1 MFDKK
6 TSEKDIN
13 DYFDETAD
21 LYFVIIKNIKS
32 HFFCIKRNG
41 LFYSDYGLLS
51 EFTKRYEMK
60 LIKAD
65 SLEELKQIYKIKD
78 EDIEVYVNNKT
89 ITQVATE
96 LNISQPALSKLIK
109 ATLKEYKIK
118 WPVFFRKK
126 KNKVTYNTNNML
138 K

>member
-6 TSEKDIN
+6 TSEKDIS

-41 LFYSDYGLLS
+41 LFYSDYSLLS

-65 SLEELKQIYKIKD
+65 SLEELKQIYKTYQKRYLRDCYNELFDLDFDFDNSNKSFINK
-78 EDIEVYVNNKT
+78 EV
-89 ITQVATE
+89 
-96 LNISQPALSKLIK
+96 
-109 ATLKEYKIK
+109 
-118 WPVFFRKK
+118 F
-126 KNKVTYNTNNML
+126 
-138 K
+138 